1 MTRFLPDITGVEQCV
16 KHQFD
21 GKNNPRPAF
30 GLKFCLTTELIALF
44 KNFFLLNVVIIVVNK
59 V

>member
-30 GLKFCLTTELIALF
+30 GLKFCFGNILNFVAPPLKSSF
-44 KNFFLLNVVIIVVNK
+44 KYKTRDILR
-59 V
+59 